1 MWTREETEL
10 LKTQYKNGFTADE
23 SARIIGKTRLDVI
36 NKLISL
42 GMKPIT
48 ADKQPEQVTIFETA
62 ENTPQRKP
70 KVSLTPDIIKR
81 VCKMRREGRSFASIA
96 KETGVSKSSIS
107 RILKH
112 NNFDSAKIYEKEPV
126 PVAAET
132 SPKINL
138 SNLNYT
144 TSHSFGQE
152 QLKQIKAI
160 LQSVDYCTMAKV
172 GQSIGEAIGRIDT
185 LINFMEAKKHEAET
199 K

>member
-10 LKTQYKNGFTADE
+10 LKTQHEHGFTVNE
-23 SARIIGKTRLDVI
+23 SAKIIGKTRLDVI

-96 KETGVSKSSIS
+96 KETGVSNSSIS
-107 RILKH
+107 RILKQ

-138 SNLNYT
+138 SNVNYT
-144 TSHSFGQE
+144 TSPSFGQE
-152 QLKQIKAI
+152 QLQQIKAI

-172 GQSIGEAIGRIDT
+172 GQAIGEAIGRIDT
-185 LINFMEAKKHEAET
+185 LINIMEERKK
-199 K
+199 